1 MRKLQNDFERM
12 IGMYTA
18 PNGMVFKDY
27 WAAMEYNR
35 QEIQKE
41 LKKIFEKANKGIC
54 PKCKRVCLKSS
65 VKDVYVCK
73 SCMMAFTPKENDDE
87 CKNSN

>member
-1 MRKLQNDFERM
+1 
-12 IGMYTA
+12 MYVT
-18 PNGMVFKDY
+18 PNGMIFKDY

-41 LKKIFEKANKGIC
+41 LKKNFEKANKGIC

-87 CKNSN
+87 SKNSN

>member
-1 MRKLQNDFERM
+1 
-12 IGMYTA
+12 MYIA
-18 PNGMVFKDY
+18 PNGMKFKDY
-27 WAAMEYNR
+27 WEAMEYNR
-35 QEIQKE
+35 QEIKKE

-87 CKNSN
+87 SKNPN

>member
-1 MRKLQNDFERM
+1 M

-18 PNGMVFKDY
+18 PNGMIFKDY

-35 QEIQKE
+35 QEIKKE

-54 PKCKRVCLKSS
+54 PKCKSVCLKSS
-65 VKDVYVCK
+65 VKDVYVCR

>member
-1 MRKLQNDFERM
+1 
-12 IGMYTA
+12 MYVT
-18 PNGMVFKDY
+18 PNGMIFKDY

-41 LKKIFEKANKGIC
+41 LEKIFEKANKGIC
-54 PKCKRVCLKSS
+54 PKCKSVCLKSS
-65 VKDVYVCK
+65 VKDVYVCR

-87 CKNSN
+87 SKNSN

>member
-1 MRKLQNDFERM
+1 
-12 IGMYTA
+12 MYTA
-18 PNGMVFKDY
+18 PNGMIFEDY

-35 QEIQKE
+35 QEIKKE

-87 CKNSN
+87 SKNSD

>member
-1 MRKLQNDFERM
+1 
-12 IGMYTA
+12 MYTA

-41 LKKIFEKANKGIC
+41 LKKIFEKAYKGIC